1 MKIKQDYKCRDNSMT
16 ELQSLLLIAAIF
28 AATLAIFFA

>member
-1 MKIKQDYKCRDNSMT
+1 MKIKQDYKHQNTAMT
-16 ELQSLLLIAAIF
+16 ELQSLLLIAAVF